1 MFPMPISVD
10 EIIASLDP
18 DEKREVERLTGE
30 LHSQLSTCQRL
41 NEARERARTDVARE
55 LGMNRD
61 EMRRLERKCDL
72 FICALRET
80 IEEGGG
86 TLSLVVAFPDG
97 KPLELAAIGEHDDS

>member
-18 DEKREVERLTGE
+18 DEKCEVERLTGE
-30 LHSQLSTCQRL
+30 LRAELSTCQRL
-41 NEARERARTDVARE
+41 NEARERARNQVGRQ

-61 EMRRLERKCDL
+61 EMRRLERTCYL
-72 FICALRET
+72 LICTLRET
-80 IEEGGG
+80 IEAEGGS
-86 TLSLVVAFPDG
+86 LSLVADFPDG